1 MKKLNESEAVIKEI
15 KKQSVDML
23 NHRNG
28 TLFEDLVFIN
38 SKTGETLVS
47 NQMNLKQAI
56 LPTNKMKKFLKRVEP
71 NTIIA
76 IHNHPGSSMP
86 SLSDIKIAMLR
97 KYKYGLVVGHNGT
110 VYKYAAKDNKSLQM
124 LYYLLEKKT
133 QVGYDVKKYKKQMK
147 ESGLILEVL

>member
-76 IHNHPGSSMP
+76 IHNHPGSSLP
-86 SLSDIKIAMLR
+86 SLSDIGLAYAR

-110 VYKYAAKDNKSLQM
+110 VYKYKNNSALGYQHFKSVLDKPIKNRYNINEIIKYAAEQG
-124 LYYLLEKKT
+124 
-133 QVGYDVKKYKKQMK
+133 V
-147 ESGLILEVL
+147 ILEVL